1 MNHFLL
7 CLFLGIPLLFQ
18 IAMAT
23 GLAIRT
29 IPLAWHTLWNIAHF
43 LSSDKSNK
51 S

>member
-1 MNHFLL
+1 MNHFFL
-7 CLFLGIPLLFQ
+7 CLFFGIPLLFQ

-23 GLAIRT
+23 GLAIRA
-29 IPLAWHTLWNIAHF
+29 ISPAWHILWNIAHF

>member
-23 GLAIRT
+23 WLAIGAISPAR
-29 IPLAWHTLWNIAHF
+29 HTLWNIAHF